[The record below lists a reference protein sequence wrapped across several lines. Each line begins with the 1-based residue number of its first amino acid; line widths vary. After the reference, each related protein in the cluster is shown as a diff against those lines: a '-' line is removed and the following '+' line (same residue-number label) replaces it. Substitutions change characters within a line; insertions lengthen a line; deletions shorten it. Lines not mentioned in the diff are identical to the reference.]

1 MNYASIKMYDIAN
14 GPGCR
19 VSLFVSGCRNNCPGC
34 FNKDAQ
40 DFNFGEKYTK
50 ETESYILSALGDEH
64 ISGLSILGGE
74 PFEPENQ
81 KDILSL
87 CANAKK
93 MYPNKDIWIWTG
105 LEWEDI
111 NDLLIFDYID
121 VLIDGPFLNDM
132 KDLSLAYRGSYN
144 QRVIDIKK
152 SIEAGCAVRLE
163 GDWK

>member
-34 FNKDAQ
+34 FNKVAQ

-50 ETESYILSALGDEH
+50 ETESHILSALGDKH

-81 KDILSL
+81 KDILNL
-87 CANAKK
+87 CVNAKK
-93 MYPNKDIWIWTG
+93 MYPDKDIWIWTG

-111 NDLLIFDYID
+111 NNLLIFDYID
-121 VLIDGPFLNDM
+121 VLVDGPFLNDM

-152 SIEAGCAVRLE
+152 SIEAGYAVRLE

>member
-40 DFNFGEKYTK
+40 DFNFGENYTK
-50 ETESYILSALGDEH
+50 ETESHILSALGNEH

-87 CANAKK
+87 CVNGKK
-93 MYPNKDIWIWTG
+93 MYPNKDIWVWTG

-111 NDLLIFDYID
+111 NGLLIFDYID

>member
-34 FNKDAQ
+34 FNKD
-40 DFNFGEKYTK
+40 
-50 ETESYILSALGDEH
+50 SALGDKH

-87 CANAKK
+87 CVNAKK

-111 NDLLIFDYID
+111 NDLLVFDYID